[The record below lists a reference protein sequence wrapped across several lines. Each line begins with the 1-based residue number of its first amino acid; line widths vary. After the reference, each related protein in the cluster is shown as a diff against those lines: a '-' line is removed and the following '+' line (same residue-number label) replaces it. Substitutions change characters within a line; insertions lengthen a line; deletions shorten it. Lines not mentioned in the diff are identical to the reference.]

1 MNMKNDYQN
10 DLICENLSVNEA
22 GHLCFAGQDTA
33 TLAERFGTP
42 VYLMDED
49 HIRARCRAYLA
60 AVKESF
66 GGHARVLYASKAA
79 SYKRIYEIIREEG
92 MGVDVVSQGEIH
104 TAVRAGFPM
113 ENAFFHSNNK
123 TDDDIRAAMDAGV
136 GYFVSDNTEELVAID
151 REATA
156 RGIKQKILLRLTPGI
171 DPHTYEAVAT
181 GKVDSKFGFAIPTGQ
196 AENAVCLALSLKNT
210 VLCGFHSHIGSQ
222 VFDSD
227 VFLRAADVML
237 RFIAQIKAKFG
248 FEASMLDLGGGFGV
262 PYTAQNPKL
271 DIAKTIGEIGAFV
284 ARFSSELGIQ
294 QPEICFEPGRSIVAD
309 AGMTL
314 YTVGSVKE
322 IPGYRTYVSV
332 DGGMTDNIRY
342 ALYGSAYT
350 ILPALKMDEPRDMTA
365 DVVGRCCESG
375 DILQKNVP
383 LPRSIVRGD
392 LLACLTTGA
401 YHYSMASNYNRIPRP
416 PVVMLHGGK
425 ASVAVRRET
434 ADDLIALDI

>member
-1 MNMKNDYQN
+1 MEQDRFSD
-10 DLICENLSVNEA
+10 DLICENLSVNAA
-22 GHLCFAGQDTA
+22 GHLCFAGQDTGD
-33 TLAERFGTP
+33 LARAFGTP

-49 HIRARCRAYLA
+49 RVRARCRAYLA
-60 AVKESF
+60 AAKSAF
-66 GGHARVLYASKAA
+66 GTRARILYASKAA
-79 SYKRIYEIIREEG
+79 SFKRLYEIMREEG
-92 MGVDVVSQGEIH
+92 LGIDVVSQGEIR
-104 TAVRAGFPM
+104 TALRAGFPM

-136 GYFVSDNTEELVAID
+136 GYFVSDNTEELLALNA
-151 REATA
+151 EALR
-156 RGIKQKILLRLTPGI
+156 RGTRQKILLRLTPGI

-181 GKVDSKFGFAIPTGQ
+181 GKVDSKFGFGIPTGM
-196 AENAVCLALSLKNT
+196 AGAATALALSLPGLD
-210 VLCGFHSHIGSQ
+210 LCGFHSHVGSQ

-227 VFLRAADVML
+227 VFLRAAQVML
-237 RFIAQIKAKFG
+237 KFMADMKKKYG
-248 FEASMLDLGGGFGV
+248 FEARLLDLGGGIGV
-262 PYTAQNPKL
+262 PYTSKNPVPDL
-271 DIAKTIGEIGAFV
+271 PRILGEIGAAVERLSAEYGLALPEV
-284 ARFSSELGIQ
+284 AL
-294 QPEICFEPGRSIVAD
+294 EPGRSLVAD

-332 DGGMTDNIRY
+332 DGGMTDNPRY

-350 ILPALKMDEPRDMTA
+350 LLPALKMGEAREMTA

-383 LPRSIVRGD
+383 LPRSLARGD

-425 ASVAVRRET
+425 ATVAVRRET
-434 ADDLIALDI
+434 VDDLTALDE